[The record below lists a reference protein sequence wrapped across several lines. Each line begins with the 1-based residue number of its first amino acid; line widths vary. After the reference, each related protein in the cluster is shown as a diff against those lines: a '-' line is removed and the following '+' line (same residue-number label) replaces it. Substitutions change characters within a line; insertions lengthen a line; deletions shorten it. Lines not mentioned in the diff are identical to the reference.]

1 MLSSDWTIMQLSKL
15 RQQQP
20 ELVDSALQQ
29 LLNEN
34 PELTWSL
41 VIQAYLEAE
50 MNLGK
55 AAELL
60 NTHELALREQFIEL
74 GIPLRQGP
82 ADEKEA
88 KAEADAVRQWFS
100 DTPSTP

>member
-1 MLSSDWTIMQLSKL
+1 MLSADWTIMQLSKL

-34 PELTWSL
+34 PDLNLVACDSSL
-41 VIQAYLEAE
+41 FGSRKSI
-50 MNLGK
+50 LGK

-60 NTHELALREQFIEL
+60 NTHELSLREHFIEL
-74 GIPLRQGP
+74 GIP
-82 ADEKEA
+82 
-88 KAEADAVRQWFS
+88 
-100 DTPSTP
+100 TPPRTS